1 MFECSMTSIMDSIS
15 EFASE
20 MGFEAVINID
30 NFYDDYSYE
39 VE

>member
-1 MFECSMTSIMDSIS
+1 MFETSMSSIMDSIS
-15 EFASE
+15 EYASE

-30 NFYDDYSYE
+30 NFYVNYSYE